1 MAKKYEELTFNDD
14 FMFCKILEQK
24 PALCRELLELVLDRK
39 VGELVGVNPQKP
51 IEITANG
58 KGVRFDV
65 YAEGSDSIIYDIE
78 MQNASTDSIAK
89 RSRYSQGM
97 IDLNLIKR
105 GAHYSDLNRSYVIYI
120 CRFNL
125 FEEIGR
131 HKYSFLNLCQED
143 PRIEL
148 GDETEK
154 IFLCAK
160 GTVNDVSEKLQA
172 FLNYIASGMPSDGFT
187 NELENEV
194 QKARDHIQWR
204 TEYMTFLEQLERE
217 RNEGREEGRKEGL
230 EEGRAEERVNTE
242 RERERADAAENRAE
256 AAEDRAEAAEDRANG
271 LEKEVLELRKQL
283 ESLIHK

>member
-1 MAKKYEELTFNDD
+1 MAKKYEELTFCDD
-14 FMFCKILEQK
+14 FMFCKILEQN

-39 VGELVGVNPQKP
+39 VGRLACVNRQKP

-65 YAEGSDSIIYDIE
+65 FAEGSDSVIYEIE
-78 MQNASTDSIAK
+78 MQNASIDSIAK

-97 IDLNLIKR
+97 IDLGLIER
-105 GAHYSDLNRSYVIYI
+105 GAHYSELNRSYVIYI

-125 FEEIGR
+125 FEEVGR
-131 HKYSFLNLCQED
+131 HKYSFLNLCLEN
-143 PRIEL
+143 PEIEL

-160 GTVNDVSEKLQA
+160 GTADDISEKMQA
-172 FLNYIASGMPSDGFT
+172 FLNYIASGTPSDTFT

-194 QKARDHIQWR
+194 KKARDHIKWR

-217 RNEGREEGRKEGL
+217 REEGRREGLEAGREEGRE
-230 EEGRAEERVNTE
+230 EERVNTL
-242 RERERADAAENRAE
+242 REKARADAAENRADKL
-256 AAEDRAEAAEDRANG
+256 AEEI
-271 LEKEVLELRKQL
+271 LELKKQL
-283 ESLIHK
+283 ESLMRK

>member
-1 MAKKYEELTFNDD
+1 MEYSTPVDKL
-14 FMFCKILEQK
+14 
-24 PALCRELLELVLDRK
+24 
-39 VGELVGVNPQKP
+39 PQ
-51 IEITANG
+51 
-58 KGVRFDV
+58 
-65 YAEGSDSIIYDIE
+65 
-78 MQNASTDSIAK
+78 
-89 RSRYSQGM
+89 RSRSLFPKLSPFLKCAT
-97 IDLNLIKR
+97 LNLSK
-105 GAHYSDLNRSYVIYI
+105 SY
-120 CRFNL
+120 FNP
-125 FEEIGR
+125 FEEIVR
-131 HKYSFLNLCQED
+131 HKYRFLNLCHED
-143 PRIEL
+143 PQIEP

-154 IFLCAK
+154 IFLSAK
-160 GTVNDVSEKLQA
+160 GSADDVSEKLQA
-172 FLNYIASGMPSDGFT
+172 FLNYIASGTPSDGFT

-194 QKARDHIQWR
+194 RKARDHIKWR

>member
-1 MAKKYEELTFNDD
+1 
-14 FMFCKILEQK
+14 
-24 PALCRELLELVLDRK
+24 
-39 VGELVGVNPQKP
+39 
-51 IEITANG
+51 
-58 KGVRFDV
+58 
-65 YAEGSDSIIYDIE
+65 
-78 MQNASTDSIAK
+78 
-89 RSRYSQGM
+89 M

-172 FLNYIASGMPSDGFT
+172 FLNYIASGTPSDGFT
-187 NELENEV
+187 NELV